1 MAKMLSDRESTDRHL
16 DSTRRHI
23 RLCKQVKGAE
33 QLAANIEPAYRDLL
47 QKQAATRAKLEARED
62 AHDDAILRDA
72 DLDDAVRTTF
82 ERVKQF
88 DRENP
93 GAQVL
98 LKIFPQGRFSDI
110 TRAERAKEPDVV
122 EEVATRLAS
131 LGEKHPLNAIAV
143 DLRAKVETARASNA
157 AFLEAIRN
165 QKLAEAEEEI
175 AQANLRRQYE
185 FNYLDARKT
194 LGRAMAERLFPH
206 FSAGEPLEEPE
217 QPPETG
223 AAGH

>member
-1 MAKMLSDRESTDRHL
+1 MLSDRESSERHL

-62 AHDDAILRDA
+62 AHDDAVLRDGE
-72 DLDDAVRTTF
+72 LDDAVRTAF
-82 ERVKQF
+82 ERTKQF

-93 GAQVL
+93 GAQLL

-110 TRAERAKEPDVV
+110 TRTERAKEPDVV
-122 EEVATRLAS
+122 EEVAMRIAS
-131 LGEKHPLNAIAV
+131 LGENHPLNPIAA
-143 DLRAKVETARASNA
+143 DLRAKIEAARASNA

-194 LGRAMAERLFPH
+194 LGRAVAERLFPQI
-206 FSAGEPLEEPE
+206 SVSEPPEEPE

-223 AAGH
+223 AAGR